1 MESLNFPLQLPET
14 ELEVRKRLHQF
25 HVDLQSV
32 RNGTMQYPPVFSQCE
47 MVDYCEHCRN
57 SERRDD
63 LGFEITVEDVEN
75 VLRKNHKRFDAE
87 EIFDKYIS
95 IEN

>member
-1 MESLNFPLQLPET
+1 MASSN
-14 ELEVRKRLHQF
+14 VKK
-25 HVDLQSV
+25 
-32 RNGTMQYPPVFSQCE
+32 
-47 MVDYCEHCRN
+47 HCRN

>member
-47 MVDYCEHCRN
+47 MVDYCEHGIKQCQ
-57 SERRDD
+57 EA
-63 LGFEITVEDVEN
+63 LQKF
-75 VLRKNHKRFDAE
+75 RKAG
-87 EIFDKYIS
+87 
-95 IEN
+95 